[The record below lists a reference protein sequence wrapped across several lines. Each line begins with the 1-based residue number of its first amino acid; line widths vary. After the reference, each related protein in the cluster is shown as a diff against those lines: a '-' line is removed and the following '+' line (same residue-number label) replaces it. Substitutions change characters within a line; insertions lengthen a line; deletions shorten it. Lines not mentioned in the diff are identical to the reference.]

1 MPADASTG
9 TFQPDSRTRLFG
21 LLGHPVAH
29 SLSPAMHNTAFR
41 ALEMNAAYLAWDVA
55 PGGVAAALRGLAALG
70 CGGANVTVPHK
81 EEALRAVDRL
91 DESARLAGSVNT
103 VVFAPDGLVGHN
115 TDGPGFLRAARE
127 ELGWEPSG
135 SSLFVCGAG
144 GAGRAVALFSAR
156 GGAAAITLCDA
167 DLVRAD
173 RVADEV
179 RAAAPQAQVRTCRAG
194 SPETPAIAAACAL
207 VVQATPLG
215 MKEQDSSPLPP
226 EAFHAGQAAFDLV
239 YVRPETPFMAAARH
253 AGAHTANG
261 LGMLLGQ
268 GVLAFERWTGRTPPT
283 HLMRRALERAVY
295 G

>member
-1 MPADASTG
+1 MLADASTG

-41 ALEMNAAYLAWDVA
+41 ALEMNAVYLAWDVA
-55 PGGVAAALRGLAALG
+55 PGGVATALRGLAALG

-81 EEALRAVDRL
+81 EEAFRAVDQL

-103 VVFAPDGLVGHN
+103 VVFTPGGLVGHN
-115 TDGPGFLRAARE
+115 TDAPGFLRAARE
-127 ELGWEPSG
+127 ELGWEPAG

-156 GGAAAITLCDA
+156 GGAAAVTLCDSSIE
-167 DLVRAD
+167 RAE
-173 RVADEV
+173 RVANEI
-179 RAAAPQAQVRTCRAG
+179 RSAAPKAQVKVCQAG
-194 SPETPAIAAACAL
+194 SADATAAAAACTL

-215 MKEQDSSPLPP
+215 MKEGDPSPLPP
-226 EAFHAGQAAFDLV
+226 EAFRAGQSAFDLV
-239 YVRPETPFMAAARH
+239 YVRPETPFMAAARQ
-253 AGAHTANG
+253 ADAQVANG

-268 GVLAFERWTGRTPPT
+268 GVLAFELWTGRTPPT